1 MTNAKPGMDDGLST
15 MLKPLHD
22 YLRPSFLVKIKDTFY
37 GLKKTHSEKRTL
49 TISGRLQSTEVVILQ
64 NRT

>member
-1 MTNAKPGMDDGLST
+1 MTNAKRGMDDGLST

-37 GLKKTHSEKRTL
+37 GLKRHKVKNGL
-49 TISGRLQSTEVVILQ
+49 
-64 NRT
+64 